1 MQQPQQAQAAQPNTE
16 RMEAVFFRLYSGI
29 ILWITNRTSPACRTV
44 IEIFT
49 LGNAL
54 AMLAI
59 LLWFHLWY
67 VTWAAD
73 NCFTQTLHRELERLG
88 PQPLIKIQIG
98 GIWDQLGLENNS
110 PEMSLFKQNVL
121 YGRDLDRLDVWL
133 KDPTFLFSTE
143 RAFLSLDAKKRA
155 EFGITDA
162 FLTLNTDECFAANSG
177 VRGEVE
183 WFLLTNFIGWETVL
197 LNALA
202 VRFDHGSLFSMH
214 SREILT
220 IQPSTLPF
228 SFKLTAVC
236 TTLFLF
242 CITTTLVH
250 HTLRE
255 TQERMLDFT
264 LELQGRVQAGLPY
277 RHLVFNHLMASLAF
291 VPIMVG
297 MLFFLFEFYNNQL
310 LAFMV
315 MSIVWVCEL
324 YSVVSLRTRENVQ
337 SFPKLFFLYFCSFHL
352 YFFLF
357 PTGFSYIA
365 LTCCVTFL
373 QFAMWSFFVRWE
385 LPAFHSGK
393 ISNARRRDWAQGSG
407 GGAASLAFQAVI
419 VAGERAVEPHVE
431 TSSPPLS
438 PVRASESEDAKPL
451 SQPQPPP
458 PAEGVR
464 APLLPAPAPRKKRTT
479 INKPPDALPAP
490 AATTESPMSLPMY
503 SHRSPSPA
511 QPDAPQTAQTTTWEV
526 ETQSSGG
533 DWQIGHE

>member
-1 MQQPQQAQAAQPNTE
+1 MQQQQPNTE

-29 ILWITNRTSPACRTV
+29 IFWITNRTSPACRTV

-54 AMLAI
+54 VMLAI

-98 GIWDQLGLENNS
+98 GIWNQLGLENNS

-121 YGRDLDRLDVWL
+121 YGRDLDVLDVWL

-143 RAFLSLDAKKRA
+143 RAFLSLDAKKRE
-155 EFGITDA
+155 EFGITES

-177 VRGEVE
+177 LRGEVE

-228 SFKLTAVC
+228 WFKLTAIC

-255 TQERMLDFT
+255 TQERMLNFT
-264 LELQGRVQAGLPY
+264 LELQGRIHAGLPY
-277 RHLVFNHLMASLAF
+277 RHLVLNHLMASLAF

-385 LPAFHSGK
+385 LPAFHLGK
-393 ISNARRRDWAQGSG
+393 ISNTRRRDWAQGSG
-407 GGAASLAFQAVI
+407 GAASLALQAVI
-419 VAGERAVEPHVE
+419 VGGERAGTVEEPVE
-431 TSSPPLS
+431 
-438 PVRASESEDAKPL
+438 
-451 SQPQPPP
+451 PPP
-458 PAEGVR
+458 PLLARVPEPANVPEPQPKQAEGDSVSVS
-464 APLLPAPAPRKKRTT
+464 LPAPGGRKKRTT
-479 INKPPDALPAP
+479 INKPPEALPAP
-490 AATTESPMSLPMY
+490 AATTDSPMSLPMHP
-503 SHRSPSPA
+503 HRHSPSA
-511 QPDAPQTAQTTTWEV
+511 APPTATATATAWEV